1 MSSRTL
7 NCSSRGAGG
16 RGWCSGVGAK
26 TDNGSLQVAI
36 AKTIESARSI
46 IDVSC
51 YRRLK
56 VGEAAH
62 EADSSASRAKM
73 AFHLCWRSERAGWP
87 RKPVSEP
94 APPYQPPQSKLLVRP
109 YPRSSW
115 QCGPATAGAVAS
127 VVMAKASA
135 RTILVIEVSYV
146 RFCSGGRPPGS
157 TAGVGAERGTAII
170 AIGWRSRTKSNRR
183 SLNKLTFMEFELVDS
198 SSV

>member
-1 MSSRTL
+1 MSRRTL

-62 EADSSASRAKM
+62 EADSQLVGPR
-73 AFHLCWRSERAGWP
+73 WRSIFVGVARGQDGPE
-87 RKPVSEP
+87 S
-94 APPYQPPQSKLLVRP
+94 LF
-109 YPRSSW
+109 RS
-115 QCGPATAGAVAS
+115 QHL
-127 VVMAKASA
+127 
-135 RTILVIEVSYV
+135 RI
-146 RFCSGGRPPGS
+146 
-157 TAGVGAERGTAII
+157 
-170 AIGWRSRTKSNRR
+170 
-183 SLNKLTFMEFELVDS
+183 SL
-198 SSV
+198 